1 MNGAFTFVA
10 GTSGCSGGMFIEDVA
25 THEFGH
31 ALGLGHTNVS
41 NATMYPSIPY
51 CNQDRRY
58 LDPDD
63 VAGVEALY
71 PPAGTPPSAPTNAQ
85 ATTSGVSDPTS
96 QVRVT
101 WTDTSSNEDYFF
113 VERSTGQSTWTQSPG
128 LSRDTT
134 SYLASGLS
142 ADTTYSFRVRANNS
156 ATSVNE
162 NSDLSW
168 VGDAQKQGVQYSW
181 QVVAKNTAGST
192 PGPVWSFTT
201 RTKTTG
207 KPR

>member
-31 ALGLGHTNVS
+31 ALAAECADKRPGHD
-41 NATMYPSIPY
+41 
-51 CNQDRRY
+51 QRR
-58 LDPDD
+58 
-63 VAGVEALY
+63 
-71 PPAGTPPSAPTNAQ
+71 
-85 ATTSGVSDPTS
+85 
-96 QVRVT
+96 
-101 WTDTSSNEDYFF
+101 
-113 VERSTGQSTWTQSPG
+113 ERSTSQSSWTQSPG
-128 LSRDTT
+128 LSKDTT

-142 ADTTYSFRVRANNS
+142 ANTTYYFRVRANNS

-168 VGDAQKQGVQYSW
+168 IGDAQTYDVYFWQGPPTQVAQLYKSGLTSAFLSLPKLKQGVQYSW

>member
-1 MNGAFTFVA
+1 M
-10 GTSGCSGGMFIEDVA
+10 
-25 THEFGH
+25 
-31 ALGLGHTNVS
+31 
-41 NATMYPSIPY
+41 
-51 CNQDRRY
+51 
-58 LDPDD
+58 
-63 VAGVEALY
+63 
-71 PPAGTPPSAPTNAQ
+71 
-85 ATTSGVSDPTS
+85 
-96 QVRVT
+96 
-101 WTDTSSNEDYFF
+101 
-113 VERSTGQSTWTQSPG
+113 ERSTSQSTWTQSPG
-128 LSRDTT
+128 LSKDTT

-142 ADTTYSFRVRANNS
+142 ADTTYYFRVRANNSAGYSDYSNVASATTASAPPPATVPSTPSSPAPANS

-168 VGDAQKQGVQYSW
+168 VGDAQTYDVYFWQGPPTQVAQLYKSGLTSAFLSLPKLKQGAQYSW